1 MLFHPNYVIAF
12 SIFFF
17 FIFLLQGETITK
29 QATNSKQGHFDQS
42 KVV

>member
-1 MLFHPNYVIAF
+1 MLSHPNYVIAF
-12 SIFFF
+12 SIFF